1 MNTFKNITIK
11 TLKDF
16 YINYYRRSTLYNKII
31 KIFFIVQIFLISLN
45 FPNID

>member
-1 MNTFKNITIK
+1 MNTFKNIIIK

-31 KIFFIVQIFLISLN
+31 KNFYSTNIF
-45 FPNID
+45 

>member
-1 MNTFKNITIK
+1 MNTFKNIIIK

-31 KIFFIVQIFLISLN
+31 KIFIVQIFFN
-45 FPNID
+45 FFKFS